1 MRLAL
6 QYVFVEA
13 GKQDCKELAENVKKG
28 LSANAQRMD
37 ENFTAH
43 ELELVNESSNIIV
56 DQELAQLQD
65 VQAWQSRILQTL
77 GYN

>member
-1 MRLAL
+1 
-6 QYVFVEA
+6 
-13 GKQDCKELAENVKKG
+13 
-28 LSANAQRMD
+28 MD

-65 VQAWQSRILQTL
+65 DTALAIKNLGEHLDTIKHLQQRHRRRQSVISRNFITKPT
-77 GYN
+77 GGF